1 MNSVLT
7 AVKLGLSAIIGFLG
21 WFLGGFD
28 TMLITL
34 LIFIVIDYI
43 SGVINAI
50 YKKKLCSSIGFK
62 GILRKVLIIL
72 LVGSVNLLGIAIN
85 MDSLR
90 YMVIAFY
97 LANEGISII
106 ENAAK
111 IGVPVP
117 QKIIDVLEQLREDDA

>member
-72 LVGSVNLLGIAIN
+72 LVGSVNLLGVAIN